1 MIRNHSRVAA
11 AVSAGACALGLA
23 GAGLMARRTFD
34 R

>member
-11 AVSAGACALGLA
+11 AVSAGLMVLA
-23 GAGLMARRTFD
+23 GAGLMARRTVD